1 MVGMILCTVVII
13 LALFLGC
20 LLLAIGF
27 VTTDYFG
34 DKLEENFCGY
44 TLFTAGALLIACFAV
59 MLWLG

>member
-1 MVGMILCTVVII
+1 MVGMILCAVVII

-27 VTTDYFG
+27 ITTDHFR
-34 DKLEENFCGY
+34 DKLEDNFCGY
-44 TLFTAGALLIACFAV
+44 ILFIAGALLIACFAT